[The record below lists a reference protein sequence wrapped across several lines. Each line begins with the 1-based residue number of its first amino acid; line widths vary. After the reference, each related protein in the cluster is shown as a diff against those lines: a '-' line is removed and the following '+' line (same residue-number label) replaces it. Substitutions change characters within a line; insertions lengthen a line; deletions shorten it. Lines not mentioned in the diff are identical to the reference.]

1 LCGYKAQRVLGFAG
15 FGEIVF
21 QRRPLDYFS
30 NKTRAKSKH
39 MALQVV
45 ARSVS
50 VRKSASLEMWKKS
63 FIGGAGSRQLSGV
76 RLSVCPIR
84 QPHAAAASLLLW
96 AQRPD
101 VDRLLHGGPAVS
113 SSRAAARRA
122 AANAGSATLSANVG
136 S

>member
-1 LCGYKAQRVLGFAG
+1 
-15 FGEIVF
+15 
-21 QRRPLDYFS
+21 
-30 NKTRAKSKH
+30 

-50 VRKSASLEMWKKS
+50 VRKSASLEMWKKL

-84 QPHAAAASLLLW
+84 PPHAAAASLLLW

-122 AANAGSATLSANVG
+122 AANAGSATLSADVG

>member
-1 LCGYKAQRVLGFAG
+1 
-15 FGEIVF
+15 
-21 QRRPLDYFS
+21 
-30 NKTRAKSKH
+30 

-50 VRKSASLEMWKKS
+50 VRKSASLEMWKKL

-84 QPHAAAASLLLW
+84 PPHAAATSLLLW

-122 AANAGSATLSANVG
+122 AANAGECYVVS
-136 S
+136 